1 MINQI
6 SINSIIWQESLV
18 NVNMFKSIQI
28 PWDQIIWE
36 LPQET
41 IRHMYNLTK
50 YLNIIEKLLLN
61 ILSKIMLLR
70 KTLLRFESDH
80 LKIDIK
86 VFI

>member
-6 SINSIIWQESLV
+6 SIDSIIWQESLV

-28 PWDQIIWE
+28 PWDQILWE

>member
-6 SINSIIWQESLV
+6 SIDSIIRQESLV
-18 NVNMFKSIQI
+18 SVNMFKSIQI

>member
-1 MINQI
+1 
-6 SINSIIWQESLV
+6 
-18 NVNMFKSIQI
+18 
-28 PWDQIIWE
+28 
-36 LPQET
+36 
-41 IRHMYNLTK
+41 MYNLTK

>member
-6 SINSIIWQESLV
+6 SIDSIIWQESLV

>member
-1 MINQI
+1 M
-6 SINSIIWQESLV
+6 
-18 NVNMFKSIQI
+18 
-28 PWDQIIWE
+28 

-61 ILSKIMLLR
+61 ILSKIILLR
-70 KTLLRFESDH
+70 KTLLIFESDH

-86 VFI
+86 VFIRNNLKSGILLKMT